1 MPRIGEVGEEEE
13 EMQENTRNNCG
24 LTWICRCP
32 MLQEELFRPWRIE
45 KRDLFIVLHVCECG
59 YILTYQEEQ
68 CTWFNFSN
76 FYAKGPQHFYGKMFM
91 FLLKTWN
98 ICSN

>member
-13 EMQENTRNNCG
+13 EMQENTLNNYG

-45 KRDLFIVLHVCECG
+45 NGTCV
-59 YILTYQEEQ
+59 
-68 CTWFNFSN
+68 
-76 FYAKGPQHFYGKMFM
+76 
-91 FLLKTWN
+91 
-98 ICSN
+98 

>member
-45 KRDLFIVLHVCECG
+45 NGTCV
-59 YILTYQEEQ
+59 
-68 CTWFNFSN
+68 
-76 FYAKGPQHFYGKMFM
+76 
-91 FLLKTWN
+91 
-98 ICSN
+98 